1 MPKKLNVGNLL
12 ISEPFLPE
20 EPFFR
25 KLIVLIECNE
35 EGTLGVIINETLP
48 NSISITVQD
57 KPELD
62 FTFPLLNGGPV
73 GNSADEHLGFI
84 YTGSATKSST
94 QISDNFHY
102 LTDLME
108 LLEAMENN
116 SINPLRTFA
125 VSGYC
130 GWAVGQLEAEINEK
144 TWIVSSFTDHYMN
157 LKGDIAW
164 KSALKDLGGE
174 LALLAN
180 APEDVQWN

>member
-1 MPKKLNVGNLL
+1 MPKTLAVGTLL

-25 KLIVLIECNE
+25 KLIVIIESNS
-35 EGTLGVIINETLP
+35 EGSVGVIINESLP
-48 NSISITVQD
+48 NSISISIED
-57 KPELD
+57 KPDLD
-62 FTFPLLNGGPV
+62 LAFPLLNGGPV
-73 GNSADEHLGFI
+73 GNSADEHLGFL
-84 YTGSATKSST
+84 YMGPATKSSIH
-94 QISDNFHY
+94 ISGEYHY

-108 LLEAMENN
+108 LLEVIETG
-116 SINPLRTFA
+116 SINLLRTFA

-130 GWAVGQLEAEINEK
+130 GWAVGQLEEEIKEK
-144 TWIVSSFTDHYMN
+144 TWVVSKFQNHYMN

-174 LALLAN
+174 FALLAN